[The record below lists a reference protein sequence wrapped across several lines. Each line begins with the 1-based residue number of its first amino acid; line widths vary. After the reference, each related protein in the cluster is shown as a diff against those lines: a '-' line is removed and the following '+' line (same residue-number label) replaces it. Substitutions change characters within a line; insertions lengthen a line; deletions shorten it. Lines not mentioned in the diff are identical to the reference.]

1 MKKQKQEDFVFAYV
15 NRDSQRLRETFF
27 SDDKEKTHKDN
38 WLLLALTAIVIFFT
52 VTGIIFSRYDL
63 FLVKKTSVEMPAT
76 SLSLLSADTT
86 KFEQIKGNDV
96 EKRAGSLYMAIPAAG
111 QSGFRLPLLKT
122 YNLTGDVMIMY
133 VKSERPL
140 IIDIIAKDTNY
151 FSNAFSPFLVKVEP
165 SIDGGYKKVSF
176 ELKTEYFTRVNLSL
190 IDQLT
195 FYFRPLNNEGSRVF
209 VKDIILAQ
217 KE

>member
-27 SDDKEKTHKDN
+27 SDDKEKAHKDN
-38 WLLLALTAIVIFFT
+38 WLLLTLTAIVVFSTIA
-52 VTGIIFSRYDL
+52 GIIFSRYDL
-63 FLVKKTSVEMPAT
+63 FFVKKTNIEMPAT
-76 SLSLLSADTT
+76 SLSLLN
-86 KFEQIKGNDV
+86 FEPAQLESLKKDGV
-96 EKRAGSLYMAIPAAG
+96 EKRAGSLYMAISAAG
-111 QSGFRLPLLKT
+111 QSGFRLPLEKT
-122 YNLTGDVMIMY
+122 YNLTNDVLILY
-133 VKSERPL
+133 LKTEKPL
-140 IIDIIAKDTNY
+140 IIDVVAKDANY

-165 SIDGGYKKVSF
+165 SSDGYKKVSF
-176 ELKTEYFTRVNLSL
+176 ELKPEYFNRVNLAL
-190 IDQLT
+190 VDQLT

>member
-27 SDDKEKTHKDN
+27 SDDKQKARKDN
-38 WLLLALTAIVIFFT
+38 WLLLTLTAIVIFST
-52 VTGIIFSRYDL
+52 ITGIIFSRYDL
-63 FLVKKTSVEMPAT
+63 FLVKKTSIETPTT
-76 SLSLLSADTT
+76 SLSLLSPDTAR
-86 KFEQIKGNDV
+86 FEQIKGNDA

-122 YNLTGDVMIMY
+122 YNLTDNVIIIY
-133 VKSERPL
+133 LKTEKPL
-140 IIDIIAKDTNY
+140 IIDVIAKDTNY
-151 FSNAFSPFLVKVEP
+151 FSNAFAPFLIKVEP
-165 SIDGGYKKVSF
+165 SIDGSYKKISF
-176 ELKTEYFTRVNLSL
+176 ELRAEYFNRVNIAL